1 MAVHVTSNLRIRRS
15 FGKIKKIIEIPN
27 LIEIQKRS
35 YDDFLQ
41 VGVATEDRA
50 DVGLQAVFKSVF
62 PIKDFNETASLE
74 FVSYELGT
82 PKYDVENGRRSIKN
96 FKEQEVYFVDN
107 PLRTDNGIFILN
119 ATRRLIFS
127 LQHGWPA

>member
-1 MAVHVTSNLRIRRS
+1 MMAAATQVTSNLRLRRS

-35 YDDFLQ
+35 YEEFLQ
-41 VGVATEDRA
+41 A
-50 DVGLQAVFKSVF
+50 DVGADQREDKGLQSVFKSVF

-82 PKYDVENGRRSIKN
+82 PKYDVEECNKRAMPYPPRLKYKNQRSI
-96 FKEQEVYFVDN
+96 
-107 PLRTDNGIFILN
+107 
-119 ATRRLIFS
+119 
-127 LQHGWPA
+127 

>member
-1 MAVHVTSNLRIRRS
+1 MAQVHVTSNLRIRRS

-41 VGVATEDRA
+41 VGVSTEDRA

-62 PIKDFNETASLE
+62 PIKDFNEPASLD
-74 FVSYELGT
+74 FAPYERAT
-82 PKYDVENGRRSIKN
+82 PKYDGEKSHQRGIPSAA
-96 FKEQEVYFVDN
+96 
-107 PLRTDNGIFILN
+107 PLK
-119 ATRRLIFS
+119 
-127 LQHGWPA
+127 